1 MLLSI
6 VIPVHNASSYLKRC
20 LDSII
25 HQSYRQIEI
34 ILVDDFS
41 TDDSLAMI
49 REYEE
54 KDNRVKVFCNPR
66 NCRAGYTRNKG
77 LREATGAY
85 VWFVDADDWIPQGAI
100 SGLVRHLNNSPK
112 DVDLLVMGYTDNFG
126 DAYVKFEK
134 KTRLPR
140 NLGRNEQAMLNFLN
154 LTKGFFSYPFLYL
167 YSQQLLLRH
176 QILFPENVYYEDIS
190 FVAMAVHHAKNI
202 EIYSQS
208 SYNYNCEPHN
218 SITRTYS
225 KEKIRDIISAYDRL
239 YEFLASEGLIEK
251 YNDQYLMRFLLHGL
265 GACFQMY
272 YQLDKEDQKDN
283 ALKELLQSYLVS
295 DILSDESII
304 YVSRLIE
311 AIDVNEAL
319 TKAYHRLKLDFLCD
333 TKKNWVYSQVS
344 LK

>member
-20 LDSII
+20 LDSIV

-54 KDNRVKVFCNPR
+54 KDNRVKVFCNLR

-77 LREATGAY
+77 LRAAAGAY

-126 DAYVKFEK
+126 DTNAKFEK

-140 NLGRNEQAMLNFLN
+140 NLGRNEEAMLSFLN

-167 YSQQLLLRH
+167 YSRQLLLQH
-176 QILFPENVYYEDIS
+176 HILFPENVYYEDIS

-202 EIYSQS
+202 EVYSRS
-208 SYNYNCEPHN
+208 SYNYNCEPHT

-239 YEFLASEGLIEK
+239 YEFLTSEGLIEK

-265 GACFQMY
+265 GTCFQMY
-272 YQLDKEDQKDN
+272 CQLNEEDQQDN
-283 ALKELLQSYLVS
+283 VLKELLQSYLVS
-295 DILSDESII
+295 DILSDQSMI

-311 AIDVNEAL
+311 AIDDNEAL

-333 TKKNWVYSQVS
+333 TKKNWRYSQVS